1 MRKQAVLGSIIVLML
16 LGFAL
21 RYYQL
26 NAVPLRGDE
35 AFTVL
40 QWMRQP
46 LAHTLSEIATVDPQ
60 APLSYALYRGWALV
74 MGTGE
79 NVARLLPAMLN
90 LLGIPV
96 MYALGHRLRGWKLG
110 LLAALLW
117 AINPNQIWHAQD
129 ARNYAI
135 WAALSPLA
143 VWLALRALDRGRRV
157 DWLLYVA
164 AAALAAYVYYLE
176 LFVIL
181 VLNLYVLLTRWR
193 DRPLLL
199 RWFGAQVV
207 LGLLLAPWYL
217 QPRLYFG
224 SGYGGTARGFEPLQW
239 ITRFFPTLAVSDP
252 LYQPPDFIRVL
263 VPLLLVAL
271 LLGLALWWR
280 RRRSQAV
287 LFGLLAVLPLLL
299 LGVVSTRLN
308 VFEPRYV
315 LASAPAYLL
324 ILSVLALEL
333 RWRLLRVPVLAAII
347 VISGLALGTYYSY
360 DYAKAPNWRALASY
374 LAAHVQPG
382 EWVTQA
388 AGDEAFTFY
397 CNEYAVPADCN
408 DKLPANP
415 AQTEADIAELLAQ
428 RSAAH
433 PAIWYVAQPLDWPN
447 ANDAEDWLI
456 ANLQMVRSTSADGLR
471 IQEFM
476 PWAVA
481 REEIA
486 DVPLATFGAVVELV
500 GAQSTR
506 EPTNELTVR
515 LYWRALEAS
524 SQPLKVFVHLT
535 DGRAIAAQDDHYPQN
550 GRVSTETWL
559 AGSLY
564 RDIYSLPLG
573 GAPAGEY
580 ELRVGFYDPESNRRL
595 PVGDGDSFPIQTI
608 TLS

>member
-1 MRKQAVLGSIIVLML
+1 MTRKAVLGSVGLLTL

-21 RYYQL
+21 RFYQL
-26 NAVPLRGDE
+26 NVVPLRGDE

-46 LAHTLSEIATVDPQ
+46 LAHTLAAIATVDPQ

-79 NVARLLPAMLN
+79 NVARLLPALFN
-90 LLGIPV
+90 VLGVPV
-96 MYALGHRLRGWKLG
+96 MYALGHRLRGWRLG

-135 WAALSPLA
+135 WAVLSPLA
-143 VWLALRALDRGRRV
+143 VWLALRALDRSRRV
-157 DWLLYVA
+157 DWLFYVA

-176 LFVIL
+176 LLVVL
-181 VLNLYVLLTRWR
+181 VLNLYVLIRSWR
-193 DRPLLL
+193 DRRRLL
-199 RWFGAQVV
+199 RWFAAQIA

-217 QPRLYFG
+217 QPRLYFS
-224 SGYGGTARGFEPLQW
+224 SGYGGTARGFDPQQW
-239 ITRFFPTLAVSDP
+239 LTRFVPTLAVSDP
-252 LYQPPDFIRVL
+252 IHLPPEL
-263 VPLLLVAL
+263 VAVFVPTLLAAL

-280 RRRSQAV
+280 QSRQQAL
-287 LFGLLAVLPLLL
+287 LFGLLATLPLLL

-324 ILSVLALEL
+324 ILSALGLAAQSRWLRAPLLAL
-333 RWRLLRVPVLAAII
+333 LLFPSVAALS
-347 VISGLALGTYYSY
+347 VYYSH
-360 DYAKAPNWRALASY
+360 DYAKTPNWRALAAY

-382 EWVTQA
+382 DWVTQA

-397 CNEYAVPADCN
+397 CTEYAVPADCN

-415 AQTEADIAELLAQ
+415 QQSEAEIAGLLAQ

-447 ANDAEDWLI
+447 ANAAEDWLQ
-456 ANLQMVRSTSADGLR
+456 AQLQQVRATSADGLR

-476 PWAVA
+476 PWTVA
-481 REEIA
+481 PAEIA
-486 DVPLATFGAVVELV
+486 GAPLADFGGVAELV
-500 GAQSTR
+500 GAQADI
-506 EPTNELTVR
+506 EPTGQMTVR
-515 LYWRALEAS
+515 LYWRAL
-524 SQPLKVFVHLT
+524 SQTPAPLKIFLHLT
-535 DGRAIAAQDDHYPQN
+535 SGEQIAGQDDQYPQA
-550 GRVSTETWL
+550 GRIATTSWTPGVV
-559 AGSLY
+559 Y
-564 RDIYSLPLG
+564 RDIYELAAPG
-573 GAPAGEY
+573 GSY
-580 ELRVGFYDPESNRRL
+580 TLRVGFYDPESNRRL
-595 PVGDGDSFPIQTI
+595 PVGDGDSFAIQSI
-608 TLS
+608 NLP